1 MMDRATRIHSLTF
14 FLLFLLIG
22 LSGSVTA
29 EEEAEPVI
37 QLRTEQLV
45 EIQSALVVAED
56 ELKVIK
62 KSAGKTTQ
70 EKDPDL
76 FETLSKQTEEV
87 ERLRSSL
94 EKIAT
99 GGLTISAINAEDP
112 PFEWQKEIISI
123 TQPLIES
130 LKTLTKNPRQTAE
143 LRTTLERI
151 EAQQQLLQKG
161 IIAIERENT
170 QTESAPLK
178 ASLTAMQQEWQQQIV
193 GLTRDQG
200 VISAQLQSMSDN
212 QLSWQTSLGQL
223 FEGFFEGRSLTLF
236 MAIVLA
242 IVVWLLFRLLN
253 RRVWHHQSTR
263 RSSPLYRFMMY
274 AFHAFSTIFIVLV
287 VFTVFYLRDDVLLL
301 GLGVIVLIGGIISLQ
316 RALPRFLKEVNLLL
330 NLGSARESERVMY
343 NGVPYLVQSLNVFTT
358 LSNPTLS
365 GIHRLPLEQM
375 ASLFSRPVLAD
386 ESWFPSHRGDVLLMP
401 DNTLVVVE
409 QQNIEQ
415 VILKLRGGALI
426 HYNTASFF
434 ELNLTNLSR
443 SGNFDVSTV
452 FGLDYRY
459 QDKILDEYPTLIKAE
474 IPGALKAAGIDSS
487 LYRNVAVEFKTANAS
502 SLDLQ
507 IWVTFDSQLAPN
519 FKRLERILQQACV
532 RVCNAHNLVI
542 PFPQLSV
549 HIENDAD

>member
-1 MMDRATRIHSLTF
+1 MTGRAASLYSF
-14 FLLFLLIG
+14 AFLLLFLLFG
-22 LSGSVTA
+22 LSGGLAA
-29 EEEAEPVI
+29 EDDSAQLA
-37 QLRTEQLV
+37 QLRTEQLI
-45 EIQSALVVAED
+45 EIQSALTAAED
-56 ELKVIK
+56 ELKAIK
-62 KSAGKTTQ
+62 KSVSKTTQ

-76 FETLSKQTEEV
+76 FEALSKQNAEV
-87 ERLRSSL
+87 ERLRNSL

-112 PFEWQKEIISI
+112 PFDWQKEIISI
-123 TQPLIES
+123 TQPLLES

-143 LRTTLERI
+143 LRTMLERI

-161 IIAIERENT
+161 IVAIERENT
-170 QTESAPLK
+170 QIKNAALK
-178 ASLTAMQQEWQQQIV
+178 ASLNAMQKGWQQQIV
-193 GLTRDQG
+193 GLTRDKG
-200 VISAQLQSMSDN
+200 VIYAQLQSMNDSEQD
-212 QLSWQTSLGQL
+212 WQTSLGQSL
-223 FEGFFEGRSLTLF
+223 EEFFAGRALTLLI
-236 MAIVLA
+236 AVVLA
-242 IVVWLLFRLLN
+242 IVIWLLFRLLN
-253 RRVWHHQSTR
+253 RRLWHHQSTR
-263 RSSPLYRFMMY
+263 RSSPAYRFMMY
-274 AFHAFSTIFIVLV
+274 AFHAFSTIFIVLA

-301 GLGVIVLIGGIISLQ
+301 GLGVIVLIGGAISLQ

-330 NLGSARESERVMY
+330 NLGSAREGERVMY

-375 ASLFSRPVLAD
+375 ASLFSRPVLTN
-386 ESWFPSHRGDVLLMP
+386 ESWFPSQRGDVLLMP
-401 DNTLVVVE
+401 DNTLVIVE

-434 ELNLTNLSR
+434 ELNLTNLTR

-459 QDKILDEYPTLIKAE
+459 QDKILDEYPALIKAE
-474 IPGALKAAGIDSS
+474 IPAALKAAGIDSS